1 MLHTKWYVMSI
12 SPDYLFVFILCS
24 RPSKNGPVL
33 CRLLE
38 YWKTEHMKT
47 LLRSNFDG
55 QTLAFSSLFW
65 LCADNILFILGGFHY
80 VCNIHK
86 HELVPCFQVVEWK
99 QRLEEFEKRVQALD
113 VLLMRLFVGPN
124 KSVLC
129 DIYAYLWDMKGVL
142 GTCLAYVR
150 WLGKSYIF
158 YVYIFFYLCVCV
170 KRD

>member
-1 MLHTKWYVMSI
+1 M
-12 SPDYLFVFILCS
+12 
-24 RPSKNGPVL
+24 
-33 CRLLE
+33 
-38 YWKTEHMKT
+38 
-47 LLRSNFDG
+47 
-55 QTLAFSSLFW
+55 
-65 LCADNILFILGGFHY
+65 
-80 VCNIHK
+80 IHK

-150 WLGKSYIF
+150 WLGKSYNVCF
-158 YVYIFFYLCVCV
+158 LCVCMHKMGLTKWYPV
-170 KRD
+170 GILLYWQVNQHHLGHCLQT

>member
-1 MLHTKWYVMSI
+1 MVRPLHFLHSFECVQITHAFHLGWL
-12 SPDYLFVFILCS
+12 PLCF
-24 RPSKNGPVL
+24 N
-33 CRLLE
+33 
-38 YWKTEHMKT
+38 
-47 LLRSNFDG
+47 D
-55 QTLAFSSLFW
+55 
-65 LCADNILFILGGFHY
+65 
-80 VCNIHK
+80 CNIHK

-158 YVYIFFYLCVCV
+158 LFVCICVYV
-170 KRD
+170 